1 MHRFERKPA
10 TRAFTLLEI
19 MVAIAAGLL
28 IVLAISSLFAS
39 AGATIG
45 AGRRLSEFSRKG
57 ALIEQRIREDF
68 RNLSRDGYMVI
79 RHAVADDGPNP
90 GGMFLPWRVPAFPD
104 DPNPRLRRVD
114 EIMFFTEG
122 DFRTARAPLAPGF
135 VAEGNVARVY
145 YGHGAIADFAADEAL
160 FIPEYD
166 MGLAGGSANLQV
178 DLGLLGEPGR
188 PNEFA
193 EDWILIR
200 YQTVLVQ
207 PRSADQSL
215 PTAFLEPFDR
225 YDRSDPDDR
234 VVILLGDGDRQIAFQ
249 PALSSIFRHVNY
261 ATGQGTDTT
270 DMLREQSE
278 YDRGRYLVVQS
289 ILFDIATTDLREIRG
304 RVMTM
309 HDGQDFGP
317 DYVPPP
323 DPRVDPLDGRRNT
336 AILPVP
342 PFWLESPQDLTAYPP
357 KGYTPYLH
365 APRIISNPTGER
377 ANLLFNGIHAWMRN
391 GMPTDG
397 GTASLGQDRGD
408 DIDELEQLY
417 SIRMHVEPS
426 PPELLTVL
434 DPDEYAPETLEAAD
448 RLNEQLML
456 TASNLGVHVGD
467 FMVEWTFG
475 QTYLSAPY
483 DATDPRNGEMIWYGG
498 HTLIDRFGNDE
509 LADDVVFSEY
519 RSDDLFSPEQPVL
532 AFDSLTGARIERAT
546 GGRNDHLVRDFLI
559 HGPRGTED
567 INSDGDLDRP
577 NPMYSYFGWDDPTY
591 RPLNDDEVASVPWAW
606 PKMLRIT
613 VSLIDSADPTIEQ
626 SFQFVIELDS
636 EN

>member
-1 MHRFERKPA
+1 MTHTHPLSMRRFKRKPG
-10 TRAFTLLEI
+10 TRGFTLLEI

-45 AGRRLSEFSRKG
+45 AGRRISEFSRKG

-90 GGMFLPWRVPAFPD
+90 GGTFLPWRVPAFPD

-114 EIMFFTEG
+114 EIMFFPEG
-122 DFRTARAPLAPGF
+122 EFRTARAPLAPGF

-166 MGLAGGSANLQV
+166 MGLASGSADLQL
-178 DLGLLGEPGR
+178 DLGLLGQPGR

-200 YQTVLVQ
+200 HQTVLVQ

-215 PTAFLEPFDR
+215 PTAFL
-225 YDRSDPDDR
+225 DPYNDPQGSHA
-234 VVILLGDGDRQIAFQ
+234 LLMGDGDRQIAFQ

-261 ATGQGTDTT
+261 PIGQGTDST
-270 DMLREQSE
+270 DMLREQNE
-278 YDRGRYLVVQS
+278 YDRGRYLVPQS
-289 ILFDIATTDLREIRG
+289 NLFDIATTDLREIRQ

-317 DYVPPP
+317 DYVPPA
-323 DPRVDPLDGRRNT
+323 DPRVDPLDGRRG
-336 AILPVP
+336 IEIRPVP
-342 PFWLESPQDLTAYPP
+342 PFWLEDPEDLTAYPP

-434 DPDEYAPETLEAAD
+434 DPDEYDPETLEAAD

-475 QTYLSAPY
+475 QTYFDSGNLA
-483 DATDPRNGEMIWYGG
+483 DPRNGEIIWYGG
-498 HTLIDRFGNDE
+498 HTLVDLIGNDE
-509 LADDVVFSEY
+509 LADNVVFSEY
-519 RSDDLFSPEQPVL
+519 KSDDLFSPEQPVL

-546 GGRNDHLVRDFLI
+546 GGSNDHLVHDFLI
-559 HGPRGTED
+559 HGPRD
-567 INSDGDLDRP
+567 PGDNLRD
-577 NPMYSYFGWDDPTY
+577 NPLYSYFGWDDPTY
-591 RPLNDDEVASVPWAW
+591 RPLKDDDVASVPWAW

-613 VSLIDSADPTIEQ
+613 ISLIDSADPTIEQ